1 MTREQ
6 VIDQYFLEHR
16 AKMLDIAAFLDR
28 VDRARPTGEAGDY
41 RVRALIEALKLLT
54 DGERER
60 VRRVLDVLSDPSAEP
75 IAASPG
81 KGAAGAYAAKSGT
94 EPAL

>member
-16 AKMLDIAAFLDR
+16 ARMLDIAAFLDR
-28 VDRARPTGEAGDY
+28 VDRASPAGEADDY
-41 RVRALIEALKLLT
+41 RVKALIEALKLLT
-54 DGERER
+54 DGECER
-60 VRRVLDVLSDPSAEP
+60 VRRVLDLLSDPSAEP

-81 KGAAGAYAAKSGT
+81 KGAAGAYAREPGT